1 MQFLKVILL
10 MTFELSRTYTTNS
23 GEASESEIVAEKAWD
38 SSEVKKA
45 WENKT
50 GIMSRIISFFTGD
63 SAQKDNL
70 VENTITFENL
80 DIYAPNGS
88 KIYI

>member
-1 MQFLKVILL
+1 
-10 MTFELSRTYTTNS
+10 
-23 GEASESEIVAEKAWD
+23 
-38 SSEVKKA
+38 
-45 WENKT
+45 
-50 GIMSRIISFFTGD
+50 MSRIISFFTGD

-88 KIYI
+88 KYIYKVTEKTDYLGGYDTWVAEGDIEAENAGKQHDQ